1 MAQLAS
7 VTDTTFAAEVLEA
20 QMPVLV
26 DFWADWC
33 MPCRM
38 LAPVLEKLADEL
50 QGQVKLVKLDVQANP
65 ETPIR
70 LGVLNL
76 PTMVLYRDGQ
86 ELRRF
91 SGAMPGTKLAQ
102 ELSKALG

>member
-70 LGVLNL
+70 LGVSTL
-76 PTMVLYRDGQ
+76 PIG
-86 ELRRF
+86 
-91 SGAMPGTKLAQ
+91 PG
-102 ELSKALG
+102 